1 MARLTFAENVT
12 AGALFS
18 PLVGWQYEYAPF
30 GGIVKF
36 NFDATAVGVVI
47 TVSAGSDTLQQRS
60 PVASGGVVGVM
71 PSDFDQEPLT
81 DEVAAGDRLIIQFE
95 NTTVGA
101 IDVQGY
107 ALYTPA

>member
-1 MARLTFAENVT
+1 MARLTFHQDIA
-12 AGALFS
+12 AGALFE

-30 GGIVKF
+30 PGVVKF
-36 NFDATAVGVVI
+36 NFDADAVGVVV
-47 TVSAGSDTLQQRS
+47 TVSSGSDTLQERS
-60 PVASGGVVGVM
+60 LVSAGGAAEVI

-81 DEVAAGDRLIIQFE
+81 DEVAAGDRLKIQFE
-95 NTTVGA
+95 NTTAGA